1 MAVKES
7 NIKPFYTAL
16 ILAFVCS
23 FLVAAASVGLRPLQ
37 IKNSRLDQ
45 HKNILRAA
53 GLYKKGMAV
62 DKLFA
67 SAVEPRIIDI
77 ATGRFV
83 PERKIDPATF
93 NQRAAAIDPERSRA
107 LPRSIDQA
115 GLQRLEKYSL
125 VYLIK
130 KNGRLSRI
138 VFPIR
143 GKGLW
148 STMYGYLALGADLN
162 TVIGITFYENGETP
176 GLGAEVANP
185 AWQAGWRGKKIYRAG
200 RVDFQVVKGGVQ
212 VKGPAA
218 LHEVDGITGATL
230 TSNGVNN
237 LLHFWF
243 GKYGFKPF
251 IDRLRQKLK
260 RPPEVKNNV

>member
-7 NIKPFYTAL
+7 NIRPFYTAL

-45 HKNILRAA
+45 QKNILRAA

-67 SAVEPRIIDI
+67 SAVEPRIIEI

-83 PERKIDPATF
+83 PNRDINPTTF
-93 NQRAAAIDPERSRA
+93 NQRAAAIDPKLSRA

-125 VYLIK
+125 IYLIK

-176 GLGAEVANP
+176 GLGAEIENP
-185 AWQAGWRGKKIYRAG
+185 VWQAGWRGKKIYKAG
-200 RVDFQVVKGGVQ
+200 RVDFKVVKGGVR
-212 VKGPAA
+212 VKGDAA

-230 TSNGVNN
+230 TSKGVNN

-251 IDRLRQKLK
+251 IDRLRQKDEK
-260 RPPEVKNNV
+260 AAGGKK